1 MRKMGFYL
9 QGQSHSN
16 WISVHAIKYDYFYYM
31 LWNCCFGGATDLVWK
46 RMWSVLWKGCF
57 AVFKVKVT
65 VMGGSHDRRS
75 LQLSKSCISL
85 QLFEI
90 TNGRQKDELN
100 QA

>member
-1 MRKMGFYL
+1 MTDVTNSPNFYV
-9 QGQSHSN
+9 GRSAD
-16 WISVHAIKYDYFYYM
+16 VGDM
-31 LWNCCFGGATDLVWK
+31 LLH
-46 RMWSVLWKGCF
+46 RQI
-57 AVFKVKVT
+57 VKD
-65 VMGGSHDRRS
+65 GSHDLRS